1 MSAYRALRLGFL
13 AGLLLLVGAGRL
25 AAADSYPFKIR
36 LNSSLFGE
44 KVFTGEI
51 APEGGS
57 FEMFVTSG
65 STRIHMTGSIAGDH
79 VHVYGELVIPGSAT
93 WQRYRPF
100 SADGTFGSDGT
111 AEESIVAYPFQGTPA
126 RGTITIKRPVTAI
139 AAAPAA
145 PAAQG
150 AAPQS
155 NQSAPSTPAV
165 TQSRP
170 ATTTQTAVV
179 PPPAPE
185 EPALTNSQRV
195 TVQHQLSVLGFYKSN
210 VDGDFG
216 PGTRKAIKSFQRANG
231 LAATGYVTDTTLA
244 LLADKSGV
252 RETQLAEQQAAE
264 QQAAQQAAAQQAQ
277 QQAAQ
282 QQAAQQAAQQNADTD
297 FTGQHQSASVLTHR
311 TPTEQT
317 QPATQQ
323 TTAAATPETT
333 TAPPAQPTTSATTAT
348 AETQQSTAPAQPP
361 PPDFSA
367 ALASLQPIDE
377 SFVAVK
383 PAKVRTQPKVTA
395 DLVETL
401 NVGDRIDVL
410 GRLTRE
416 DWYLVA
422 RAGKPIGY
430 VVMSQLG
437 TQSTVASTSA
447 PPAEVPA
454 APQPT
459 QTQTQAQPPAPAA
472 PAISP
477 ELAALDYGHYYAV
490 VIGNNNYK
498 KLPKLNTAVEDAKAV
513 AATLEQD
520 YGFTVSLLTDASEE
534 QVVGALDA
542 LRRKL
547 TPQDNLLIYYA
558 GHGWYDD
565 GAERGYWLPVDAV
578 ADNQSHWIS
587 NADITDSLKAM
598 QAKHVLVVADSCYS
612 GSLTRGLAIGSGSS
626 SYFEDIVKRRAR
638 TVLTSGGLE
647 PVLDA
652 GGGGHSVFARAFLDA
667 LQANNGVIDG
677 EGIYHEVYD
686 QVRLN
691 AEQEPG
697 YGNIR
702 LAGHDGGDF
711 LFVRKR

>member
-1 MSAYRALRLGFL
+1 MSTYRAIRLGFV
-13 AGLLLLVGAGRL
+13 AALLLLVGAGRL
-25 AAADSYPFKIR
+25 AAADSYPFEIR
-36 LNSSLFGE
+36 LSHSVFGE
-44 KVFTGEI
+44 KVFTGQI
-51 APEGGS
+51 TPEGGG
-57 FEMFVTSG
+57 FEIFVSSG
-65 STRIHMTGSIAGDH
+65 STRIHMTGSIVGDQ
-79 VHVYGELVIPGSAT
+79 VHVYGELVIPGAAS
-93 WQRYRPF
+93 WQKFRPF
-100 SADGTFGSDGT
+100 SADGTFASDGT
-111 AEESIVAYPFQGTPA
+111 VKKAIVAYPFNGTPA
-126 RGTITIKRPVTAI
+126 RGSITIKRPATAI
-139 AAAPAA
+139 AATPTAPTGQEAA
-145 PAAQG
+145 TQPSQPAT
-150 AAPQS
+150 
-155 NQSAPSTPAV
+155 PSTPAI
-165 TQSRP
+165 TQTSP
-170 ATTTQTAVV
+170 TVPTQTAVV

-195 TVQHQLSVLGFYKSN
+195 TVQHQLGVLGFYKSV

-216 PGTRKAIKSFQRANG
+216 PGTRKAIKTFQRANK
-231 LAATGYVTDTTLA
+231 LEATGYLTDTTIA
-244 LLADKSGV
+244 LLAEKANV
-252 RETQLAEQQAAE
+252 REQQLAEQQAAE
-264 QQAAQQAAAQQAQ
+264 QQAAQKRVADEI
-277 QQAAQ
+277 AAQ
-282 QQAAQQAAQQNADTD
+282 QQAATAQTAAPT
-297 FTGQHQSASVLTHR
+297 TST
-311 TPTEQT
+311 TPAQT
-317 QPATQQ
+317 QPAPPD
-323 TTAAATPETT
+323 TAAATTPETT
-333 TAPPAQPTTSATTAT
+333 TSVPAQPAASTTTTTA
-348 AETQQSTAPAQPP
+348 AAQESAAPAQAPTD
-361 PPDFSA
+361 DFSA
-367 ALASLQPIDE
+367 VIASLEPIDE

-410 GRLTRE
+410 GRLPRE

-430 VVMSQLG
+430 VVVSQLA
-437 TQSTVASTSA
+437 TQATVADSRAT
-447 PPAEVPA
+447 PPETQT
-454 APQPT
+454 APQGA
-459 QTQTQAQPPAPAA
+459 QAQAQTPAA

-477 ELAALDYGHYYAV
+477 ELAALDYGRYYAV
-490 VIGNNNYK
+490 VIGNNAYK
-498 KLPKLNTAVEDAKAV
+498 KLPKLKTAVDDAKAV
-513 AATLEQD
+513 AATLERD
-520 YGFTVSLLTDASEE
+520 YGFAVSLLTDASEE
-534 QVVGALDA
+534 QVVGALDK
-542 LRRKL
+542 LRRTL

-587 NADITDSLKAM
+587 NADITDVLKAM

-667 LQANNGVIDG
+667 LHANNGVIDG
-677 EGIYHEVYD
+677 EGIYHKVYD

>member
-1 MSAYRALRLGFL
+1 MSTYRAVRLGFF
-13 AGLLLLVGAGRL
+13 AAVLLLVGAGRL
-25 AAADSYPFKIR
+25 AAADSYPFEIR
-36 LNSSLFGE
+36 LSNSTFGD

-51 APEGGS
+51 KPEDGS
-57 FEMFVTSG
+57 FETFVTSG
-65 STRIHMTGSIAGDH
+65 STRIHMTGSIVGDK
-79 VHVYGELVIPGSAT
+79 VHVYGELVIPGAAS
-93 WQRYRPF
+93 WQRFRPF
-100 SADGTFGSDGT
+100 SADGTFSSAGT
-111 AEESIVAYPFQGTPA
+111 ATESIAAYPTNGTPA
-126 RGTITIKRPVTAI
+126 RGSITIKRPATAI

-145 PAAQG
+145 QSTAVQPSNTAAPAAP
-150 AAPQS
+150 AAV
-155 NQSAPSTPAV
+155 SAPPPTG
-165 TQSRP
+165 
-170 ATTTQTAVV
+170 TQTAVV
-179 PPPAPE
+179 PPPE
-185 EPALTNSQRV
+185 EPPLTNSQRV
-195 TVQHQLSVLGFYKSN
+195 AVQHQLSVLGFYKS
-210 VDGDFG
+210 VADGDFG
-216 PGTRKAIKSFQRANG
+216 AGTRKAIKSFQRANKQD
-231 LAATGYVTDTTLA
+231 ATGYLTDTTLT
-244 LLADKSGV
+244 LLAEKASV
-252 RETQLAEQQAAE
+252 REQQLAEE
-264 QQAAQQAAAQQAQ
+264 QT
-277 QQAAQ
+277 
-282 QQAAQQAAQQNADTD
+282 AAQQAAQNNAGAD
-297 FTGQHQSASVLTHR
+297 FTSQHQSMAQLTTR

-317 QPATQQ
+317 PPAQPTPPATTAATTPETTTSAPAQPPT
-323 TTAAATPETT
+323 TTAAATQ
-333 TAPPAQPTTSATTAT
+333 PPA
-348 AETQQSTAPAQPP
+348 APAQAPAD
-361 PPDFSA
+361 DFST
-367 ALASLQPIDE
+367 ALASLEPIDE

-383 PAKVRTQPKVTA
+383 TAKVRTQPKVTA

-401 NVGDRIDVL
+401 DVGDRIDVL
-410 GRLTRE
+410 GRLPRE

-430 VVMSQLG
+430 VVMSQLA
-437 TQSTVASTSA
+437 TQVAAADTHTT
-447 PPAEVPA
+447 PAETPA
-454 APQPT
+454 APQ
-459 QTQTQAQPPAPAA
+459 QAQPQAPAA
-472 PAISP
+472 PAASAISP
-477 ELAALDYGHYYAV
+477 ELATLDYGHYYAV

-498 KLPKLNTAVEDAKAV
+498 KLPKLNTAVDDAKAV
-513 AATLEQD
+513 AATLEQE

-534 QVVGALDA
+534 QVVGALDE

-598 QAKHVLVVADSCYS
+598 QARHVLVVADSCYS
-612 GSLTRGLAIGSGSS
+612 GSLTRGLAIGSRSS

-652 GGGGHSVFARAFLDA
+652 GGGGHSVFAKAFLDA

-677 EGIYHEVYD
+677 EAIYHQVYD

>member
-1 MSAYRALRLGFL
+1 MSTYRAVRLGFF
-13 AGLLLLVGAGRL
+13 AAVLLLVGAGRL
-25 AAADSYPFKIR
+25 AAADSYPFEIR
-36 LNSSLFGE
+36 LSNSTFGE

-51 APEGGS
+51 KPEDGS
-57 FEMFVTSG
+57 FETFVTSG
-65 STRIHMTGSIAGDH
+65 STRIHMTGSIVGDK
-79 VHVYGELVIPGSAT
+79 VHVYGELVIPGAAS
-93 WQRYRPF
+93 WQRFRPF
-100 SADGTFGSDGT
+100 SADGTFSSAGT
-111 AEESIVAYPFQGTPA
+111 ATESIAAYPTNGTPA
-126 RGTITIKRPVTAI
+126 RGSITIKRPATAI

-145 PAAQG
+145 PAAQSTAVQPSNT
-150 AAPQS
+150 AAPA
-155 NQSAPSTPAV
+155 APAAVPAPPP
-165 TQSRP
+165 TE
-170 ATTTQTAVV
+170 TQTAVV
-179 PPPAPE
+179 PPPE
-185 EPALTNSQRV
+185 EPPLTNSQRV
-195 TVQHQLSVLGFYKSN
+195 TVQHQLSVLGFYKS
-210 VDGDFG
+210 VADGDFG
-216 PGTRKAIKSFQRANG
+216 AGTRKAIKSFQRANKQD
-231 LAATGYVTDTTLA
+231 ATGYLTDTTLT
-244 LLADKSGV
+244 LLAEKASV
-252 RETQLAEQQAAE
+252 REQQLAEE
-264 QQAAQQAAAQQAQ
+264 QT
-277 QQAAQ
+277 
-282 QQAAQQAAQQNADTD
+282 AAQQAAQNNAGAD
-297 FTGQHQSASVLTHR
+297 FTSQHQSMAQLTTR

-317 QPATQQ
+317 PPAQPTPPATTAATTPETTTSAPAQPPT
-323 TTAAATPETT
+323 TTAAATQ
-333 TAPPAQPTTSATTAT
+333 PPAD
-348 AETQQSTAPAQPP
+348 
-361 PPDFSA
+361 DFST
-367 ALASLQPIDE
+367 ALASLEPIDE

-383 PAKVRTQPKVTA
+383 TAKVRTQPKVTA

-401 NVGDRIDVL
+401 DVGDRIDVL
-410 GRLTRE
+410 GRLPRE

-430 VVMSQLG
+430 VVMSQLA
-437 TQSTVASTSA
+437 TQVAAADTHTT
-447 PPAEVPA
+447 PAETPA
-454 APQPT
+454 APQ
-459 QTQTQAQPPAPAA
+459 QAQPQAPAAPAA

-498 KLPKLNTAVEDAKAV
+498 KLPKLNTAVDDAKAV
-513 AATLEQD
+513 AATLEQE

-534 QVVGALDA
+534 QVVGALDE

-587 NADITDSLKAM
+587 NADITDVLKTM
-598 QAKHVLVVADSCYS
+598 QARHVLVVADSCYS
-612 GSLTRGLAIGSGSS
+612 GSLTRGLAIGSRSS

-652 GGGGHSVFARAFLDA
+652 GGGGHSVFAKAFLDA

-677 EGIYHEVYD
+677 EAIYHQVYD

>member
-1 MSAYRALRLGFL
+1 MSIYRAIRLGFV
-13 AGLLLLVGAGRL
+13 AALLLLVGAGRL
-25 AAADSYPFKIR
+25 AAADSYPFEIR
-36 LNSSLFGE
+36 LSHSVFGE
-44 KVFTGEI
+44 KVFTGQI
-51 APEGGS
+51 TPEGGG
-57 FEMFVTSG
+57 FELFVSSG
-65 STRIHMTGSIAGDH
+65 STRIHMTGSIVGDQ
-79 VHVYGELVIPGSAT
+79 VHVYGELVIPGAAS
-93 WQRYRPF
+93 WQKFRPF
-100 SADGTFGSDGT
+100 SADGTFSSEGSVK
-111 AEESIVAYPFQGTPA
+111 ESIVAYPFNGTPA
-126 RGTITIKRPVTAI
+126 RGSITIKRPVTAI
-139 AAAPAA
+139 AATPTAPTGQEAAPQPSQTAAPSAPAA
-145 PAAQG
+145 
-150 AAPQS
+150 
-155 NQSAPSTPAV
+155 
-165 TQSRP
+165 TQTSP
-170 ATTTQTAVV
+170 TTQTQTAVV
-179 PPPAPE
+179 PPPEPE
-185 EPALTNSQRV
+185 EPPLTNSQRV
-195 TVQHQLSVLGFYKSN
+195 TVQQQLSVLGFYKSV

-216 PGTRKAIKSFQRANG
+216 PGTRKAIKSFQRANK
-231 LAATGYVTDTTLA
+231 LEATGYLTDRTIA
-244 LLADKSGV
+244 LLADKASL
-252 RETQLAEQQAAE
+252 REQQLAEQQAAE
-264 QQAAQQAAAQQAQ
+264 QQAAQQRAADEI
-277 QQAAQ
+277 AAQ
-282 QQAAQQAAQQNADTD
+282 QQATTAQTA
-297 FTGQHQSASVLTHR
+297 
-311 TPTEQT
+311 TPTTPAQT
-317 QPATQQ
+317 QPAAPDTA
-323 TTAAATPETT
+323 AAATPQTT
-333 TAPPAQPTTSATTAT
+333 TAAPTQLATPTTNAT
-348 AETQQSTAPAQPP
+348 ADTQQPAAPVQTPTD
-361 PPDFSA
+361 DFSA
-367 ALASLQPIDE
+367 VIASLEPIDE

-383 PAKVRTQPKVTA
+383 PAKVRRQPKVTA

-410 GRLTRE
+410 GRLPRE

-430 VVMSQLG
+430 VVVSQLA
-437 TQSTVASTSA
+437 TQAAVADIRTT
-447 PPAEVPA
+447 PTETQT
-454 APQPT
+454 APQ
-459 QTQTQAQPPAPAA
+459 QVQAQAQTPTA

-477 ELAALDYGHYYAV
+477 ELAALDYGRYYAV

-534 QVVGALDA
+534 QVVATLA
-542 LRRKL
+542 TLRRTL
-547 TPQDNLLIYYA
+547 TPKDNLLIYYA

-587 NADITDSLKAM
+587 NADITDVLKAM

-626 SYFEDIVKRRAR
+626 SYYEDIVKRRAR

-652 GGGGHSVFARAFLDA
+652 GGGGHSVFAKAFLEA

-677 EGIYHEVYD
+677 EGIYHRVYD

>member
-1 MSAYRALRLGFL
+1 MAQL
-13 AGLLLLVGAGRL
+13 
-25 AAADSYPFKIR
+25 
-36 LNSSLFGE
+36 E
-44 KVFTGEI
+44 
-51 APEGGS
+51 
-57 FEMFVTSG
+57 
-65 STRIHMTGSIAGDH
+65 TRT
-79 VHVYGELVIPGSAT
+79 
-93 WQRYRPF
+93 
-100 SADGTFGSDGT
+100 
-111 AEESIVAYPFQGTPA
+111 
-126 RGTITIKRPVTAI
+126 
-139 AAAPAA
+139 
-145 PAAQG
+145 
-150 AAPQS
+150 
-155 NQSAPSTPAV
+155 PSTPA
-165 TQSRP
+165 
-170 ATTTQTAVV
+170 QT
-179 PPPAPE
+179 
-185 EPALTNSQRV
+185 
-195 TVQHQLSVLGFYKSN
+195 
-210 VDGDFG
+210 
-216 PGTRKAIKSFQRANG
+216 
-231 LAATGYVTDTTLA
+231 
-244 LLADKSGV
+244 
-252 RETQLAEQQAAE
+252 
-264 QQAAQQAAAQQAQ
+264 
-277 QQAAQ
+277 
-282 QQAAQQAAQQNADTD
+282 
-297 FTGQHQSASVLTHR
+297 
-311 TPTEQT
+311 
-317 QPATQQ
+317 
-323 TTAAATPETT
+323 
-333 TAPPAQPTTSATTAT
+333 PPAQPTPPDTAAATTPQTAPSAPVQPTTTAT
-348 AETQQSTAPAQPP
+348 TETQQPVAPTQPTTTASTQPPAAPAQPP
-361 PPDFSA
+361 TDDFSTV
-367 ALASLQPIDE
+367 LASLEPIDE

-383 PAKVRTQPKVTA
+383 TAKVRTQPKVTA

-410 GRLTRE
+410 GRLPHE

-437 TQSTVASTSA
+437 TQSTVASTN
-447 PPAEVPA
+447 PTPAETPT
-454 APQPT
+454 APQQT
-459 QTQTQAQPPAPAA
+459 QTQTQVQTQVQAQAQPQAPAA

-498 KLPKLNTAVEDAKAV
+498 KLPKLNTAVDDAKAV
-513 AATLEQD
+513 AATLEQE

-534 QVVGALDA
+534 QVVGALDE

-587 NADITDSLKAM
+587 NADITDALKAM
-598 QAKHVLVVADSCYS
+598 QARHVLVVADSCYS

-652 GGGGHSVFARAFLDA
+652 GGGGHSVFAKAFLDA
-667 LQANNGVIDG
+667 LQANTGVIDG
-677 EGIYHEVYD
+677 EGIYHKVYD

>member
-1 MSAYRALRLGFL
+1 MSAYRVIRLGLF
-13 AGLLLLVGAGRL
+13 AAFLLLVGAGRL
-25 AAADSYPFKIR
+25 AAADSYPFEIR

-44 KVFTGEI
+44 KVFSGQI
-51 APEGGS
+51 VPEGGS
-57 FEMFVTSG
+57 FEMFITSG
-65 STRIHMTGSIAGDH
+65 STRIHMTGTIAGDH
-79 VHVYGELVIPGSAT
+79 VHVYGELIIPGAAS
-93 WQRYRPF
+93 WQRFKPF
-100 SADGTFGSDGT
+100 SADGTFASDGT
-111 AEESIVAYPFQGTPA
+111 VKQGIVAYPFNGTPA
-126 RGTITIKRPVTAI
+126 RGSITVKRPVTAI

-145 PAAQG
+145 PVAPTQPSQSQAAT
-150 AAPQS
+150 P
-155 NQSAPSTPAV
+155 SAPATV
-165 TQSRP
+165 P
-170 ATTTQTAVV
+170 ATPPTETQTAVV
-179 PPPAPE
+179 PPAPE
-185 EPALTNSQRV
+185 EPPLTNGQRV
-195 TVQHQLSVLGFYKSN
+195 EVQHQLSVLGFYRSN

-216 PGTRKAIKSFQRANG
+216 PGTRKAIKRFQRDNR
-231 LAATGYVTDTTLA
+231 LEATGYVTDETLA
-244 LLADKSGV
+244 LLARQASV
-252 RETQLAEQQAAE
+252 RETQLAEQQAA
-264 QQAAQQAAAQQAQ
+264 Q

-282 QQAAQQAAQQNADTD
+282 QIAQQNADAD
-297 FTGQHQSASVLTHR
+297 FTAQHQSAAQLIHR
-311 TPTEQT
+311 TPTEET
-317 QPATQQ
+317 PPAPQQ
-323 TTAAATPETT
+323 TTAAATPEAT
-333 TAPPAQPTTSATTAT
+333 TAAPAQPATTTTAT
-348 AETQQSTAPAQPP
+348 AETQQPTAPAQAPP
-361 PPDFSA
+361 ADFSTA
-367 ALASLQPIDE
+367 IASLQPIDE

-410 GRLTRE
+410 GRLPRE

-422 RAGKPIGY
+422 RNGKPIGY

-447 PPAEVPA
+447 TPAETPT
-454 APQPT
+454 APQQTQT
-459 QTQTQAQPPAPAA
+459 QTQTQAQAQTPAA

-477 ELAALDYGHYYAV
+477 ELAAIDYGHYYAV

-498 KLPKLNTAVEDAKAV
+498 KLPKLKTAVEDAKAV
-513 AATLEQD
+513 AATLEQE

-534 QVVGALDA
+534 QIVGALDA

-652 GGGGHSVFARAFLDA
+652 GGGGHSVFARAFLDS
-667 LQANNGVIDG
+667 LEANTGVIDG
-677 EGIYHEVYD
+677 EGVYHKVYD